1 MQYPF
6 YGYNP
11 MMAGQQA
18 QKRIADLQNELSA
31 LQNMNNQMF
40 PQQIQNT
47 SSPLNSDTGVYVYV
61 QDYQQVINYPTPADG
76 KAMLFINLDKGIG
89 WSKKFVNGTNVIQSF
104 TINLLNTYDN
114 NIAQQGPGTEE
125 VTNTP
130 NNDILDNLMERMTHM
145 EDNFE
150 KILKALNERGQQN
163 EIQSKTNNQRGQ
175 SSSQSSTSR

>member
-18 QKRIADLQNELSA
+18 QRRIEDLQRELTA

-40 PQQIQNT
+40 PQQQNP
-47 SSPLNSDTGVYVYV
+47 SSSLGSDTGTYVYV
-61 QDYQQVINYPTPADG
+61 QDYQQVVSYPTPADG
-76 KAMLFINLDKGIG
+76 KAILFINLDKGIG

-104 TINLLNTYDN
+104 TIGLLNTYDN
-114 NIAQQGPGTEE
+114 NVVQPGGAPEASPSVE
-125 VTNTP
+125 
-130 NNDILDNLMERMTHM
+130 NNDMIDNLMERMTKM

-150 KILKALNERGQQN
+150 KLLNALNGRGQRN
-163 EIQSKTNNQRGQ
+163 EVQPKTNTQRGQ
-175 SSSQSSTSR
+175 GNSQSTTSN